1 MRILG
6 NHDGRRLA
14 GGVAAAVFAG
24 ATIVPAA
31 ATAEETDNDRG
42 ETVRVATYNVAL
54 NRPAEGQLVTD
65 LEGGEDQQAR
75 NVAAVIQ
82 EVRPDVV
89 LLNEVDYDELGEDGG
104 SRAVELFVQDY
115 LGESQLGGEPIDYE
129 YSFVAPVN
137 TGVDSG
143 LDLDNDGELGG
154 PNDAYGFGDFPGQ
167 YGMAVLSRYPLAA
180 DEARTFQN
188 FRWADMPDSLLPADF
203 YGENTE
209 ALRLS
214 SKSHW
219 DLPVEA
225 PGGRFHLLASH
236 PTPPAFDGEEERN
249 KRRNS
254 DEIRLTADYVAGGER
269 AAYLYDDEGVAGGLP
284 EDKEFVVVGDQNS
297 DPFDGGGDYPA
308 IRQLLEVPRVQDPR
322 PASRGAV
329 EAAAAQP
336 GNEHHAG
343 PAELDTADFEE
354 PDPGNLRV
362 DYALPSTGLTVSG
375 SGVFWPGEGERLA
388 EIMDPQLTSDHHLV
402 WVDLEVPAEGGAAP
416 EEPAAPEDE
425 APAGDPQAGGGDA
438 AGERPANSNP
448 GDDSGSRNE
457 SAVKSPGGLAS
468 TGSPLLGALLVGAIA
483 AAAGAGLAALCRRRG

>member
-14 GGVAAAVFAG
+14 GGVAAAVVAG
-24 ATIVPAA
+24 AAIVPAV
-31 ATAEETDNDRG
+31 ATAEETDNNRG

-54 NRPAEGQLVTD
+54 NRPAEGQLVSD
-65 LEGGEDQQAR
+65 LEGGEDPQAQ

-89 LLNEVDYDELGEDGG
+89 LLNEVDYDELGEGGG
-104 SRAVELFVQDY
+104 SRAVELFLQDY
-115 LGESQLGGEPIDYE
+115 LGQPQLGGEPIDYE

-154 PNDAYGFGDFPGQ
+154 PDDAYGFGDFPGQ

-180 DEARTFQN
+180 EEARTFQN
-188 FRWADMPDSLLPADF
+188 FRWADMPDSLLPAGF
-203 YGENTE
+203 YGDNAED
-209 ALRLS
+209 LRLS

-269 AAYLYDDEGVAGGLP
+269 AAYFYDDEGVAGGLP
-284 EDKEFVVVGDQNS
+284 EGEEFVVVGDQNS

-308 IRQLLEVPRVQDPR
+308 IRQLLDVPRVQDPR
-322 PASRGAV
+322 PASRGAA

-343 PAELDTADFEE
+343 PSELDTADFEE

-362 DYALPSTGLTVSG
+362 DYALPSTGLTVAG
-375 SGVFWPGEGERLA
+375 SGVFWPGAGERLS

-402 WVDLEVPAEGGAAP
+402 WVDLELPAEGGAGGP
-416 EEPAAPEDE
+416 EEPAAPEGE
-425 APAGDPQAGGGDA
+425 EPASDPHSGGGDTAGEQPADSGESEDSGARDESGAKA
-438 AGERPANSNP
+438 AG
-448 GDDSGSRNE
+448 D
-457 SAVKSPGGLAS
+457 LAS
-468 TGSPLLGALLVGAIA
+468 TGSPLLGAVVVGAIA
-483 AAAGAGLAALCRRRG
+483 AAAGAGLAALGRRR